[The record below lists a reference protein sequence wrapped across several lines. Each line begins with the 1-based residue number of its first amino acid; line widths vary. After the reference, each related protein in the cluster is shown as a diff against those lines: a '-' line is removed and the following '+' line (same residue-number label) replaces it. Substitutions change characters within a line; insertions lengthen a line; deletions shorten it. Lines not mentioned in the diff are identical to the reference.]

1 MLTLRQWMELVDF
14 KITEG
19 SEYYLGDMTL
29 YSLESW
35 DGNHDGY
42 SVSIVFDPK
51 DEQRVHIVEV
61 CDYKNQ
67 RAYRRCASPQD
78 DSNAWDGV
86 SWVDLE
92 TDEDFIE
99 KTTAIMKGVEY
110 DTRISIPLTLTDD
123 ELLVLFKLAHAAD
136 VTFNEYIAR
145 AVQELIDREKNS

>member
-14 KITEG
+14 KITDG
-19 SEYYLGDMTL
+19 GEYYLGDMTL

-42 SVSIVFDPK
+42 SVNVVFDPK

-67 RAYRRCASPQD
+67 RAYRRCASSQD
-78 DSNAWDGV
+78 DSVAWDGV

-92 TDEDFIE
+92 NDEDFIE
-99 KTTAIMKGVEY
+99 KTAAITKGVEY
-110 DTRISIPLTLTDD
+110 DDRVSIPLTLTDD

-136 VTFNEYIAR
+136 VTFNEYVAR
-145 AVQELIDREKNS
+145 VVQEQLDRKKTS

>member
-14 KITEG
+14 KITDG
-19 SEYYLGDMTL
+19 GDYYLGNMTL

-42 SVSIVFDPK
+42 SVNIVFDPK

-78 DSNAWDGV
+78 DSNAWDEV

-99 KTTAIMKGVEY
+99 KTAAIMKGVEY

-136 VTFNEYIAR
+136 VTFNEYVAR
-145 AVQELIDREKNS
+145 VVQEQIDREKNS

>member
-14 KITEG
+14 KITDG
-19 SEYYLGDMTL
+19 GEYYLGDMTL

-35 DGNHDGY
+35 DGNQDGY
-42 SVSIVFDPK
+42 SVNVVFDPK

-67 RAYRRCASPQD
+67 RAYRRCASSQD
-78 DSNAWDGV
+78 DSDAWDGV

-99 KTTAIMKGVEY
+99 KTVAITKGVEY
-110 DTRISIPLTLTDD
+110 DDRVSIPLTLTDD

-136 VTFNEYIAR
+136 VTFNEYVAR
-145 AVQELIDREKNS
+145 VVQEQIDREKNS

>member
-1 MLTLRQWMELVDF
+1 MITVKQWMELVDY

-19 SEYYLGDMTL
+19 SEYYLGNMML
-29 YSLESW
+29 YVLESW
-35 DGNHDGY
+35 DGNQDGY
-42 SVSIVFDPK
+42 SVSVIFDPK
-51 DEQRVHIVEV
+51 DKQRVHIVEV

-78 DSNAWDGV
+78 DSNAWDEV

-99 KTTAIMKGVEY
+99 KTVAIMKGVEY

-136 VTFNEYIAR
+136 VTFNEYVAR
-145 AVQELIDREKNS
+145 AVQEQLDREKTS

>member
-1 MLTLRQWMELVDF
+1 MLTLKQWMELVNY

-19 SEYYLGDMTL
+19 SEYYSDGATL
-29 YSLESW
+29 YCLDSW
-35 DGNHDGY
+35 DSNHDGY

-51 DEQRVHIVEV
+51 DEQRVHLVEV

-67 RAYRRCASPQD
+67 RAYRRCTSPQD

-99 KTTAIMKGVEY
+99 KTAAIMKGVEY

-136 VTFNEYIAR
+136 VTFNEYVAR
-145 AVQELIDREKNS
+145 VVQEQLDREKNS